1 MPVTQAG
8 VIFLCALLLMRLQAG
23 QDFETHKKEA

>member
-1 MPVTQAG
+1 MAG
-8 VIFLCALLLMRLQAG
+8 ASWGIFLCALPPMRLQAG